1 MAAFIVISANDN
13 LHYLVDG
20 IEKCRPLNPN
30 VLTHISTGK
39 IKSSDSGFF
48 YEFSLNGELTTGED
62 AKSFNYYL
70 VNQFAQFRLIH
81 TIQDDELVNIFFL
94 DNPLNEHELQISESW
109 FNEFDKV
116 YLHDKNFRLFRV
128 LFTYNLNNPED
139 VKQQIEYST
148 LLSLLKNH
156 IDIQNN
162 LPTYSK
168 YLFFIDNQTKNGAAL
183 CIDKNDHDL
192 KMTRFLIDFMML
204 ASNNTDQ
211 YNIMSSIN
219 PPIISTKCF
228 SIGFAESM
236 YYYSDVEN
244 YLKHASIRDLHD
256 KFISS
261 DDKIIE
267 SEGLDSMNIEKYP
280 FGLRNRKERLGK
292 IYNDIPFSEKIENY
306 PSSADYEID
315 NCITKLNDLLIEKRN
330 KEKDIFDKSKEVL
343 NHKTNIENIEKQIS
357 SAIQEETESV
367 EDFNIRINRLQEQK
381 AMVKEKLN
389 KLEENFN
396 QEYPEYIDRTS
407 IYNTLCVTD
416 DIEKEALTYKLSNKY
431 NLLLNYI
438 KSAKFS
444 NFVQNNISN
453 TITNDNEIEQQN
465 TYNNQQQVNQGCL
478 SWLFFWKKQS
488 KYNETTTESNP
499 DISTQ
504 ECQNNSNPYDLIICI
519 AERLNLKKQF
529 VEFKT
534 KVKEIEEIYHKEKE
548 YCEQFK
554 LTVHTNHYFPLI
566 NLNRLKTT
574 TLININEI
582 IDKWK
587 HENNPT
593 KTSLISLTKNFVSEY
608 TLNNFSYIDWEN
620 PFPFLEDVTTNLPTI
635 CNELQKRSAPF
646 VNYYTTTEF
655 KENNITRCLFSDLHN
670 FEDLFKQ
677 NCTHIRNSN
686 YISATYSTHIAS
698 KICMLQFLPL
708 DEDVLKNL
716 VDLGNEINN

>member
-30 VLTHISTGK
+30 VITYISTGK

-70 VNQFAQFRLIH
+70 VNQLAQFRLIH

-168 YLFFIDNQTKNGAAL
+168 YLFYIDNQTKYGAAL

-192 KMTRFLIDFMML
+192 KMPRFLIDFMML

-315 NCITKLNDLLIEKRN
+315 NCITKLHDLLIEKRN

-529 VEFKT
+529 VVFKT

-686 YISATYSTHIAS
+686 FISATYSTHIAS

>member
-168 YLFFIDNQTKNGAAL
+168 YLFYIDNQTKNGAAL

-315 NCITKLNDLLIEKRN
+315 NCITKLHDLLIEKRN

-587 HENNPT
+587 HEKNPT